1 MAADENGRGGDGFEF
16 KGEFFRWNV
25 SSIGKDLMLIDKFA
39 QMPVADFFEIV
50 EDDFDRGRAPI
61 MLTLIATSIRAG
73 HPDWT
78 VERITRT
85 VMDLSLDEV
94 MFLTADTEEPKPGPP
109 ASEGETLTGESSP
122 SPSKSPASEV
132 EKATSATSNAT
143 PA

>member
-1 MAADENGRGGDGFEF
+1 MASENGRGDDGFEF

-25 SSIGKDLMLIDKFA
+25 SSVGKDLMLIDRFSGL
-39 QMPVADFFEIV
+39 PVADFFEIV
-50 EDDFDRGRAPI
+50 EDDFERGRAPV

-78 VERITRT
+78 VERIVRT

-94 MFLTADTEEPKPGPP
+94 TFLNADVEEPKPGPP
-109 ASEGETLTGESSP
+109 VSEGEAPTGGSSS
-122 SPSKSPASEV
+122 SPSKSPASDPEPV
-132 EKATSATSNAT
+132 TSATSNAT

>member
-25 SSIGKDLMLIDKFA
+25 SAIGKDLMLIDKFSGL
-39 QMPVADFFEIV
+39 PVADFFEIV

-78 VERITRT
+78 VERIVRT

-94 MFLTADTEEPKPGPP
+94 TFLTGDVEEPKGPP
-109 ASEGETLTGESSP
+109 ASEGEEPTGESSP

-132 EKATSATSNAT
+132 ETATFKTSNAT